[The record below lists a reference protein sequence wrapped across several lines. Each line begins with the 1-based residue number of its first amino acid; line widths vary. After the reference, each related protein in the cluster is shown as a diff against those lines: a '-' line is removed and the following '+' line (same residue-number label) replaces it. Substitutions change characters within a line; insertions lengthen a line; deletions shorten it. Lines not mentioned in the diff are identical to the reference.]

1 MKLRG
6 LLALA
11 IFIGFSVG
19 FWLYSVGRTM
29 RETVS
34 FDSAALCFGLLLG
47 VILPSVAVL
56 PLLLARTVW
65 PKLKLWT
72 PPWAFVALGL
82 ALLVGS
88 VLAEWWILRDERRFS
103 DEVSKASLNS
113 PYSRPRAWPNGTS
126 TLVFIPGKG
135 IHATD

>member
-11 IFIGFSVG
+11 IVIGFSVG

-47 VILPSVAVL
+47 VILPSVVVL

-72 PPWAFVALGL
+72 TPWAFVALGL

-88 VLAEWWILRDERRFS
+88 LLAEW
-103 DEVSKASLNS
+103 
-113 PYSRPRAWPNGTS
+113 
-126 TLVFIPGKG
+126 
-135 IHATD
+135 

>member
-1 MKLRG
+1 MKSRS

-11 IFIGFSVG
+11 IVIGFSVG

-47 VILPSVAVL
+47 VVLPSVVVL

-65 PKLKLWT
+65 PNLKLWT
-72 PPWAFVALGL
+72 PPSAFVALGL

-88 VLAEWWILRDERRFS
+88 LLSEWWILRDERKFS
-103 DEVSKASLNS
+103 DEASKASLNS
-113 PYSRPRAWPNGTS
+113 PYSRPRAWPNGTCS
-126 TLVFIPGKG
+126 LVFIPGKG